1 MAMEGRTRGVLYAA
15 LLLLLCV
22 AVRPKALSAV
32 AEGEA
37 AATVEP
43 LVKVLGQGE
52 EASSVVKRHGARP
65 TGRLGPE
72 EASMRMALM

>member
-37 AATVEP
+37 AAAVEP
-43 LVKVLGQGE
+43 LVKVLGQGR
-52 EASSVVKRHGARP
+52 RHR
-65 TGRLGPE
+65 RW
-72 EASMRMALM
+72 